1 MRSFVISDI
10 IKCNLTLRMMF
21 CRFCWSSLRLNA
33 SAKRRGNYGSLC
45 ARLNRG
51 SPVLRGTR
59 RSDSFSHNHVATEST
74 GDPVTT
80 YNVLRGTTS
89 GGESST
95 PLAAVAASTCTTVC
109 TYVDTT
115 VVGGSTY
122 FYEISAT
129 NSGGTSAPG
138 GETSTTIPF
147 FVPAIP
153 AKPTVVGK

>member
-1 MRSFVISDI
+1 MARIVRILIAAGLFAAA
-10 IKCNLTLRMMF
+10 LAAQTH
-21 CRFCWSSLRLNA
+21 
-33 SAKRRGNYGSLC
+33 SATITWPPN
-45 ARLNRG
+45 
-51 SPVLRGTR
+51 T
-59 RSDSFSHNHVATEST
+59 T

-153 AKPTVVGK
+153 AKPAVVGK